1 MNFILCKLYFN
12 KAVKKIEKQKN
23 EAALYVL
30 IMEKSLTYTVRLK
43 KKKKSK
49 IFPVYRM
56 LLFFV

>member
-43 KKKKSK
+43 KKKKKQDFSS
-49 IFPVYRM
+49 V
-56 LLFFV
+56 